1 MTRIILVKNMNTY
14 LLLYKYCA
22 DIFLR
27 FIHICNLLAKC
38 LEILVL
44 LQELDVLTYLDSL
57 KM

>member
-1 MTRIILVKNMNTY
+1 MNTY
-14 LLLYKYCA
+14 LLLYKYYIENCA

-27 FIHICNLLAKC
+27 FIHICNLLANC